1 MHGIILLIRV
11 EMTDV
16 AVGDQAGLA
25 REDVGNLVQ
34 IVHRVLE
41 ARPFA
46 GGVARLRRE
55 MDDGDAREMRL
66 QRARK

>member
-1 MHGIILLIRV
+1 MA
-11 EMTDV
+11 DV
-16 AVGDQAGLA
+16 AVGDQAWLA
-25 REDVGNLVQ
+25 REDVGNLVK

-41 ARPFA
+41 AGPFTSR
-46 GGVARLRRE
+46 VARLRRE